1 MHNVSMY
8 NGCSKILCKLYL
20 YHIKIYQSYIKRY
33 ILYFKYIC
41 NVLETYIIGVFKVY
55 YIYTKI
61 IIYALL
67 LLNIDYCYYY
77 QQQVR

>member
-8 NGCSKILCKLYL
+8 NGRSKILCKLYL
-20 YHIKIYQSYIKRY
+20 YHIRIYQPYIKRY
-33 ILYFKYIC
+33 ILYFKYIQ
-41 NVLETYIIGVFKVY
+41 NVLRTYIRRISKVY
-55 YIYTKI
+55 YIYVL
-61 IIYALL
+61 LL